1 MTIVAG
7 RSAAHWR
14 RFYSRGREGA
24 AFAGDGSSRL
34 VMAIKYDASL
44 LKAIQRMSTG
54 KAASKI
60 SFDDPGR
67 HAMTQRCTWIS
78 VAVNVLLTAAQVVA
92 GMVANSQAL
101 IADGMHSLSDLVCD
115 FLVLFAAHHSKDP
128 ADERHPYGH
137 ARIETAASFAL
148 GAILAATGGAI
159 IWSAAMKLQDPGS
172 LPPVAPLALWTAL
185 LALVAKE
192 GLFRYMLHVGE
203 SLRSPMLIANAWHA
217 RSDAASSL
225 VVAVGIGGNLM
236 GFVFADSLAAV
247 IVGFMIVRM
256 GVVFSWE
263 ALQELID
270 TGLSVEEVDSIRQV
284 IIDTPGVGSLHEL
297 RTRRMAH
304 RSLVDAHVCVD
315 PRISVSEGHRIAE
328 ATRRRVLDSHPTVSD
343 VLVHVDVEDDEDHDS
358 TGQNMPDRGELMNF
372 LAPVLAALP
381 KPQRVVLHYLRGRVE
396 AEVYLPCDVLADPAL
411 VRAAERQFV
420 ERLRERPVLSVL
432 SINYRQR
439 IFPVRHD

>member
-1 MTIVAG
+1 MN
-7 RSAAHWR
+7 
-14 RFYSRGREGA
+14 SRKDLPE
-24 AFAGDGSSRL
+24 
-34 VMAIKYDASL
+34 
-44 LKAIQRMSTG
+44 
-54 KAASKI
+54 I

-92 GMVANSQAL
+92 GIIANSQAL
-101 IADGMHSLSDLVCD
+101 VADGMHSLSDLVCD

-128 ADERHPYGH
+128 ADESHPYGH

-148 GAILAATGGAI
+148 GAILAATGAAI
-159 IWSAAMKLQDPGS
+159 IWSAGMKLQDLGK
-172 LPPVAPLALWTAL
+172 LPPVAPLALWTAM
-185 LALVAKE
+185 LALFAKE

-203 SLRSPMLIANAWHA
+203 RLRSPMLVANAWHA

-236 GFVFADSLAAV
+236 GFVFADSVAAV

-304 RSLVDAHVCVD
+304 RSLVDAHVCVN

-328 ATRRRVLDSHPTVSD
+328 ATRKRVLDSHPTVSD
-343 VLVHVDVEDDEDHDS
+343 VLVHVDVEDDLDHDS
-358 TGQNMPDRGELMNF
+358 SSQNLPDRSELLRH
-372 LAPVLAALP
+372 LAPVLAGLP
-381 KPQRVVLHYLRGRVE
+381 KPHRLVLHYLKGRVE
-396 AEVYLPCDVLADPAL
+396 AEVFLPCEMLADPAL
-411 VRAAERQFV
+411 VSRAESDFAACLSGCPP
-420 ERLRERPVLSVL
+420 LRSL

-439 IFPVRHD
+439 LSPLPGD